1 MPQPKIHLVRHAQG
15 FHNLGFEFH
24 SLRDPRLT
32 ELGQSQ
38 CAGLQSTHFPESAQ
52 KSISLVTA
60 SPLSR
65 TLETAYLTFAP
76 ALENGKCQPK
86 IFAIPDA
93 QETSDLPCDTG
104 SDVDVLHG
112 VVRDQKWPAD
122 LTLVKEGWNVKTLQ
136 NRYSPAGD
144 AIKRRATDAR
154 VLLRQKARELHAA
167 GDDAVEIVL
176 VAHGAYMHYIS
187 DDWED
192 AAIYPSTG
200 WENCEHRTYHFEAD
214 FLNDGADADAF
225 FVETAESR
233 TRRGKHHPMISH
245 DKQVALCEE
254 MMQAWEDHGCQN
266 PSKLNVLPSE
276 AQAKEQHKAH
286 EKERLDHEGQDDAHR
301 GLSLE
306 RVGSEIEVMA

>member
-15 FHNLGFEFH
+15 FHNIGFEFH
-24 SLRDPRLT
+24 SLQDPRLT
-32 ELGQSQ
+32 DLGKSQ
-38 CAGLQSTHFPESAQ
+38 CAALQATHFPESAQ

-60 SPLSR
+60 SPLAR

-76 ALENGKCQPK
+76 ALKNGKCQPR

-104 SDVDVLHG
+104 SDVDVLHSL
-112 VVRDQKWPAD
+112 VRDQNWPAD
-122 LTLVKEGWNVKTLQ
+122 LSLVKEGWNVKTLQ

-154 VLLRQKARELHAA
+154 RLLRQKARELQAA

-200 WENCEHRTYHFEAD
+200 WQNCEHRTYNFEVD
-214 FLNDGADADAF
+214 FQEDDADAF
-225 FVETAESR
+225 FVETMESR
-233 TRRGKHHPMISH
+233 SRRGKTHPMIGH

-276 AQAKEQHKAH
+276 AAAKEQQKAH
-286 EKERLDHEGQDDAHR
+286 DQQRLDAESEDHAAQ

-306 RVGSEIEVMA
+306 RVGSEVEVMA